1 MVSVKVNAE
10 QSQGTILCKNLL
22 SLKDTSLY
30 IKNTYAHNY
39 AVHVP
44 RISKSK
50 WKIIPHLLSLTALQT
65 ASIAELGHP
74 IMIIQP
80 HQRRSETS
88 KAKRCL

>member
-30 IKNTYAHNY
+30 IKNTYA
-39 AVHVP
+39 VHVP

-50 WKIIPHLLSLTALQT
+50 
-65 ASIAELGHP
+65 
-74 IMIIQP
+74 
-80 HQRRSETS
+80 
-88 KAKRCL
+88 

>member
-1 MVSVKVNAE
+1 MVSVKVNTE

-44 RISKSK
+44 QISK
-50 WKIIPHLLSLTALQT
+50 
-65 ASIAELGHP
+65 
-74 IMIIQP
+74 
-80 HQRRSETS
+80 
-88 KAKRCL
+88 